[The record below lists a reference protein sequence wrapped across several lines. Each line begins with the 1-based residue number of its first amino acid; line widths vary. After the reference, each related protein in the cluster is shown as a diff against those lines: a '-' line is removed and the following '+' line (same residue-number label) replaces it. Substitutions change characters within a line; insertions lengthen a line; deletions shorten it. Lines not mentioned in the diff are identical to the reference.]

1 MNIKQR
7 WIVIYSNAASHRA
20 IKTITR
26 QVERAKDKTQN
37 ELFHLQAQR
46 FSCKTDAQC
55 SINKIR
61 KKLKYHQI
69 SDTLFIEHK
78 VYHSK
83 GRPKKGEEAKC
94 IEWQA
99 ITQVI
104 EQKSCF
110 ILATNTNTNTNV
122 KALSPEEVFKHYKA
136 QSVLE
141 RGFRFLKYYL
151 SSILYPLSSI
161 LYSLYLRYLSRIQA
175 E

>member
-1 MNIKQR
+1 LCD
-7 WIVIYSNAASHRA
+7 WY
-20 IKTITR
+20 
-26 QVERAKDKTQN
+26 
-37 ELFHLQAQR
+37 
-46 FSCKTDAQC
+46 
-55 SINKIR
+55 KIR

-69 SDTLFIEHK
+69 NDTLFIERK
-78 VYHSK
+78 VYHGK
-83 GRPKKGEEAKC
+83 RRPKKGEEAKC

-110 ILATNTNTNTNV
+110 ILATNTNTNTNTNV

-151 SSILYPLSSI
+151 SSILYPLFFVSSLFI
-161 LYSLYLRYLSRIQA
+161 KNPSRIDALVMVMTLSLFIYSMYQQRMRA
-175 E
+175 NMNKEEATIPTKSIKK